1 MNNQTFQK
9 AFDHFIAL
17 SEEPESLYY
26 QVFRTLVEERS
37 RYLEL
42 YNKFEGLVMQAGRA
56 REDFQQTIASR
67 DQTIASREQMLADQ
81 ALELM
86 GLREE
91 IAGYKAREDMLKVL
105 EQASRSSSSNETAR
119 AKGLEQQIAVL
130 REDLDRAERI
140 ARGSESDL
148 QVMLNSANNHIK
160 NLETEM
166 SRLDAS
172 VDKMHEDLS
181 GLEDEKAVLE
191 QKLRDAQQRILEL
204 LNQSVPRLPGR
215 FPNGE

>member
-56 REDFQQTIASR
+56 REDLQQAIASR
-67 DQTIASREQMLADQ
+67 NQTIASREKMLADQ
-81 ALELM
+81 ALEMM
-86 GLREE
+86 GLREQNSE
-91 IAGYKAREDMLKVL
+91 LQEKYANQKQTIEDY
-105 EQASRSSSSNETAR
+105 QASEH
-119 AKGLEQQIAVL
+119 
-130 REDLDRAERI
+130 I
-140 ARGSESDL
+140 ARSSESDL
-148 QVMLNSANNHIK
+148 QVMLGSANNHIK

-166 SRLDAS
+166 SCLHDS

-204 LNQSVPRLPGR
+204 LNQSAPRLPGR